1 MANLAKSVTRFLGY
15 ILGYIL
21 GYAPKNLITNILY
34 YFVTM

>member
-1 MANLAKSVTRFLGY
+1 MVNLAKIVTRFFGY
-15 ILGYIL
+15 ISGYIF

>member
-21 GYAPKNLITNILY
+21 GYTHKNLITNILY